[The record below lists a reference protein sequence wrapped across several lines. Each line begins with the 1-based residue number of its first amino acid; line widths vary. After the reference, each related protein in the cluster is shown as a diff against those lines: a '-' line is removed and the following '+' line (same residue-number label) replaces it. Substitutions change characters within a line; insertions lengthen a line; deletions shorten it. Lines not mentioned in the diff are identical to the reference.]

1 MTEQVTSDKLR
12 LAIADALYEIAI
24 DIELGEYEQLTQTT
38 DKIAKTKT
46 ITVVRKG
53 VSATII
59 FPLEA

>member
-1 MTEQVTSDKLR
+1 MTNQVPSDKLR
-12 LAIADALYEIAI
+12 LAIADTLNDIAT